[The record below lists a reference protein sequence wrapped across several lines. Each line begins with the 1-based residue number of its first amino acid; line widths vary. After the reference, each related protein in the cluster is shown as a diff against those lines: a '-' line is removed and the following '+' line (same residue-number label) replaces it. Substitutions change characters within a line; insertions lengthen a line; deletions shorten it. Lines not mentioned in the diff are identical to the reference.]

1 MLTLKLSMKLL
12 LAAFAASLC
21 CFNSTA
27 QTKIGIK
34 GGPTYSTA
42 VVTVNGVKQSSS
54 YKPGASLGVQFDVPF
69 DGPLHFSPYAAYNM
83 MASSTK
89 YATTGAE
96 VQTTLH
102 YLSLA
107 PGVSVH
113 LQAPQDNAFVIGF
126 SPVLGLTSFGNR
138 KTTIG
143 GVTTSEKVQ
152 FGFEGTGWF
161 DLGFSGS
168 LGYQFKKLFIQ
179 AVYYHGL
186 SSINN
191 KEQYDATNIKNRM
204 FSLQFGYFFK

>member
-1 MLTLKLSMKLL
+1 MKFL

-42 VVTVNGVKQSSS
+42 NVTVNGVKQSSS
-54 YKPGASLGVQFDVPF
+54 YKPGFSLGVQFDVPF

-89 YATTGAE
+89 YDSSGAQ

-107 PGVSVH
+107 PGVTFH
-113 LQAPQDNAFVIGF
+113 LPTAAANAFVIGF
-126 SPVLGLTSFGNR
+126 SPVLGITNFGNR
-138 KTTIG
+138 KTTLG
-143 GVTTSEKVQ
+143 GVTTSQKIK

-161 DLGFSGS
+161 DLGLSGS
-168 LGYQFKKLFIQ
+168 LGYQFKKMFIQ
-179 AVYYHGL
+179 AQYYHGL
-186 SSINN
+186 ANINN
-191 KEQYDATNIKNRM
+191 NAEFDGTNIKNRM
-204 FSLQFGYFFK
+204 FSLQVGYFLK